1 VKPHPRDWFQNA
13 TLQRSAAFTQP
24 EKIPSNPYR
33 PIAMPVKFEYNT
45 LQRNL
50 HREEK
55 TGGRTT

>member
-1 VKPHPRDWFQNA
+1 MG
-13 TLQRSAAFTQP
+13 TLQRSTAFTQP